1 MSTRNGT
8 LLGRAGRLV
17 LLASCLGLLGGLADS
32 RVEGRASESVEIR
45 SEDREHEIKAVF
57 LLNFIRYATWPK
69 TSFESAE
76 SPVRVLV
83 VGRDPFGPALEATF
97 RGEKA
102 LGRSIEVLRSLEVP
116 DPPAAHVVFCGE
128 LAPEARAKLLAHSR
142 GRPILLVGELEGL
155 AQDGACINFY
165 LQDQK
170 TRFEINTDALAA
182 ASLELSPAV
191 LKLARI
197 VHSRKEPR

>member
-1 MSTRNGT
+1 M
-8 LLGRAGRLV
+8 
-17 LLASCLGLLGGLADS
+17 LLAAALGLLGVVDS
-32 RVEGRASESVEIR
+32 KAESPTSESTEVR
-45 SEDREHEIKAVF
+45 REDREHEIKAVF

-69 TSFESAE
+69 TSFEAAD

-83 VGRDPFGPALEATF
+83 VGADPFGPVLEATF

-102 LGRSIEVLRSLEVP
+102 FGRSIEVLRSLEVP

-128 LAPEARAKLLAHSR
+128 LAAEARAKLLAHCR

-170 TRFEINTDALAA
+170 TRFEINTDALAT